1 MPPAPDGFRPLD
13 GIKVVDLSRILA
25 GPYCTQ
31 HLGEMGADVVK
42 VEPPGHGDDTRGWGP
57 PFVGDEA
64 VYYLAANRN
73 KRGIVLD
80 LKSDR
85 GRDALRRLVAD
96 ADVLVENFR
105 PGTLEKWGIGYAAL
119 SAVNPRLIHVSIT
132 GFGQTGPYR
141 DRAGY
146 DLVAQ
151 ALGGVMSL
159 TGEPGGAP
167 AKVGLPVADLNAGT
181 WAIIGVLMA
190 LQARHTTGR
199 GQYLDV
205 SLLDSQLAWHIYA
218 AGAVFY
224 DAPRP
229 RRMGSAHPSI
239 VPYQAYPVSDGWLI
253 IAVGSE
259 KLWHAF
265 CGVLGLDIA
274 ADPRFSSNAARAP
287 GSVERAAGAGAPD
300 PRGGGLAEGVRRGGH
315 PGGPD
320 QRARRRLRGPLD
332 SRTRPGGAAAAPDGG
347 HVRGQRVPREGVGH
361 PRAADVRTAD
371 VGPAHRGGAGGAGLF
386 GGGDRGVPGVR
397 GQPVPGGVVVAGCG
411 AVPATSSRRTVHD
424 GVFAS
429 IASPW

>member
-31 HLGEMGADVVK
+31 YLGEMGADVVK

-85 GRDALRRLVAD
+85 GREALRRLVAG

-105 PGTLEKWGIGYAAL
+105 PGTLEKWGIGYDAL

-159 TGEPGGAP
+159 TGEPDGAP

-181 WAIIGVLMA
+181 WAIIAVLMA

-205 SLLDSQLAWHIYA
+205 SLLDSQLAWHVYA
-218 AGAVFY
+218 AGAHFY
-224 DAPRP
+224 DTPRP

-239 VPYQAYPVSDGWLI
+239 VPYQAYHVSDGWLI

-274 ADPRFSSNAARAP
+274 SDPRFSSNALRSAHRDELNALLEPVLLARPAA
-287 GSVERAAGAGAPD
+287 EWMKAFDAAGIPAAPINEIDDVYAD
-300 PRGGGLAEGVRRGGH
+300 PWTASRDQVVRLPHPTVGTYVGTGFPVKASDTPARPTSAPPTLGQHTAEVLAELGY
-315 PGGPD
+315 
-320 QRARRRLRGPLD
+320 
-332 SRTRPGGAAAAPDGG
+332 SAAEIAEFA
-347 HVRGQRVPREGVGH
+347 EF
-361 PRAADVRTAD
+361 
-371 VGPAHRGGAGGAGLF
+371 AG
-386 GGGDRGVPGVR
+386 
-397 GQPVPGGVVVAGCG
+397 
-411 AVPATSSRRTVHD
+411 
-424 GVFAS
+424 
-429 IASPW
+429 

>member
-31 HLGEMGADVVK
+31 YLGEMGADVVK

-57 PFVGDEA
+57 PFVGESGEA

-80 LKSDR
+80 LKTDR
-85 GRDALRRLVAD
+85 GRAALRRLVAG

-105 PGTLEKWGIGYAAL
+105 PGTLEKWGIGYSAL
-119 SAVNPRLIHVSIT
+119 AELNPRLIHVSIT

-151 ALGGVMSL
+151 ALGGIMSL
-159 TGEPGGAP
+159 TGEPDGAP

-181 WAIIGVLMA
+181 WAIIAVLMA

-205 SLLDSQLAWHIYA
+205 SLLDSQLAWHVYA
-218 AGAVFY
+218 AGAHFH

-239 VPYQAYPVSDGWLI
+239 VPYRAYAVSDGWLI

-265 CGVLGLDIA
+265 CGVLGLDVA
-274 ADPRFSSNAARAP
+274 TEPRFSSNA
-287 GSVERAAGAGAPD
+287 SRAAHRDELDALLEPVLLTRPAADWLAAFDEAGIPAAPINEIDDVYAD
-300 PRGGGLAEGVRRGGH
+300 PWTAARDQVVRLPHPTVGTYVGTGFPVKASDTPARPTSAPPTLGQHTGEVLAELGYS
-315 PGGPD
+315 
-320 QRARRRLRGPLD
+320 AAEIAEFLD
-332 SRTRPGGAAAAPDGG
+332 
-347 HVRGQRVPREGVGH
+347 
-361 PRAADVRTAD
+361 
-371 VGPAHRGGAGGAGLF
+371 
-386 GGGDRGVPGVR
+386 
-397 GQPVPGGVVVAGCG
+397 
-411 AVPATSSRRTVHD
+411 
-424 GVFAS
+424 
-429 IASPW
+429 

>member
-1 MPPAPDGFRPLD
+1 MPPAVRPLD

-31 HLGEMGADVVK
+31 YLGELGADVVK

-85 GRDALRRLVAD
+85 GREALRRLVAD

-105 PGTLEKWGIGYAAL
+105 PGTLEKWGIGYDEL
-119 SAVNPRLIHVSIT
+119 SSLNPRLIHVSIT

-159 TGEPGGAP
+159 TGEPDGAP

-205 SLLDSQLAWHIYA
+205 SLLDSQLAWHVYA
-218 AGAVFY
+218 AGAYFY
-224 DAPRP
+224 DTPRP

-239 VPYQAYPVSDGWLI
+239 VPYQAYHVSDGWLI

-265 CGVLGLDIA
+265 CGVLDLDIA
-274 ADPRFSSNAARAP
+274 ADPRFSSNAL
-287 GSVERAAGAGAPD
+287 RAAHRDELNALLEPVLLTRPAAEWMKAFDAAGIPAAPINELDDVYAD
-300 PRGGGLAEGVRRGGH
+300 PWAAAREQVVRLPHPTVGTYVGTGFPVKASDTPARPTSAPPTLGQHTAEVLAELGYS
-315 PGGPD
+315 PD
-320 QRARRRLRGPLD
+320 EIAEFLD
-332 SRTRPGGAAAAPDGG
+332 
-347 HVRGQRVPREGVGH
+347 
-361 PRAADVRTAD
+361 
-371 VGPAHRGGAGGAGLF
+371 
-386 GGGDRGVPGVR
+386 
-397 GQPVPGGVVVAGCG
+397 
-411 AVPATSSRRTVHD
+411 
-424 GVFAS
+424 
-429 IASPW
+429 

>member
-31 HLGEMGADVVK
+31 YLGEMGADVVK

-159 TGEPGGAP
+159 TGEPDGAP

-274 ADPRFSSNAARAP
+274 ADPRFSSNAARAAHRDP
-287 GSVERAAGAGAPD
+287 LNALLEPVLLTRAAADWLKAFEEAGIPAAPINELDDVYAD
-300 PRGGGLAEGVRRGGH
+300 PWTAARDQVVRLPHPTVGTYVGNGFPVKASDTPARPTSAPPTLGQHTAEVLAELGY
-315 PGGPD
+315 
-320 QRARRRLRGPLD
+320 
-332 SRTRPGGAAAAPDGG
+332 SAA
-347 HVRGQRVPREGVGH
+347 E
-361 PRAADVRTAD
+361 
-371 VGPAHRGGAGGAGLF
+371 
-386 GGGDRGVPGVR
+386 
-397 GQPVPGGVVVAGCG
+397 
-411 AVPATSSRRTVHD
+411 
-424 GVFAS
+424 
-429 IASPW
+429 IAEFLE

>member
-1 MPPAPDGFRPLD
+1 MPAGRAGFRPLD

-31 HLGEMGADVVK
+31 YLGEMGADVVK

-57 PFVGDEA
+57 PFVGGEA

-85 GRDALRRLVAD
+85 GREALRRLVAD

-105 PGTLEKWGIGYAAL
+105 PGTLEKWGIGFDAL
-119 SAVNPRLIHVSIT
+119 SSLNPRLIHVSIT

-159 TGEPGGAP
+159 TGEPDGAP

-181 WAIIGVLMA
+181 WAIIAVLMA

-205 SLLDSQLAWHIYA
+205 SLLDSQLAWHVYA
-218 AGAVFY
+218 AGAHFY
-224 DAPRP
+224 DTPRP

-239 VPYQAYPVSDGWLI
+239 VPYQAYHVSDGWLI

-274 ADPRFSSNAARAP
+274 ADPRFSSNASRSAHRDELNSLLEP
-287 GSVERAAGAGAPD
+287 VLLTRAAADWMKDFDAAGIPAAPINEIDDVYAD
-300 PRGGGLAEGVRRGGH
+300 PWTAAREQVVRLPHPTVGTYLGTGFPVKASDTPARPASAPPTLGQHTAEVLAELGYSTGEI
-315 PGGPD
+315 
-320 QRARRRLRGPLD
+320 AEFLD
-332 SRTRPGGAAAAPDGG
+332 
-347 HVRGQRVPREGVGH
+347 
-361 PRAADVRTAD
+361 
-371 VGPAHRGGAGGAGLF
+371 
-386 GGGDRGVPGVR
+386 
-397 GQPVPGGVVVAGCG
+397 
-411 AVPATSSRRTVHD
+411 
-424 GVFAS
+424 
-429 IASPW
+429 

>member
-1 MPPAPDGFRPLD
+1 MPAGPDGFRPLD

-31 HLGEMGADVVK
+31 YLGEMGADVVK
-42 VEPPGHGDDTRGWGP
+42 VESPGHGDDTRGWGP
-57 PFVGDEA
+57 PFVGGEA

-85 GRDALRRLVAD
+85 GREALRRLVAD

-105 PGTLEKWGIGYAAL
+105 PGTLEKWGVAYDTL
-119 SAVNPRLIHVSIT
+119 SSLNPRLIHVSIT

-159 TGEPGGAP
+159 TGEPDGAP

-181 WAIIGVLMA
+181 WAIIAVLMA

-205 SLLDSQLAWHIYA
+205 SLLDSQLAWHVYA
-218 AGAVFY
+218 AGAHFY
-224 DAPRP
+224 DTPRP

-239 VPYQAYPVSDGWLI
+239 VPYQAYHVSDGWLI

-274 ADPRFSSNAARAP
+274 ADPRFASNAL
-287 GSVERAAGAGAPD
+287 RAAHRDELNSLLEPVLRTRAAAEWMKDFDGAGIPAAPINEIDDVYAD
-300 PRGGGLAEGVRRGGH
+300 PWTAAREQVVRLPHPTVGTYLGTGFPVKASGTPARPTSAPPTLGQHTAEVLAELGYSAEEIAGF
-315 PGGPD
+315 
-320 QRARRRLRGPLD
+320 LD
-332 SRTRPGGAAAAPDGG
+332 
-347 HVRGQRVPREGVGH
+347 
-361 PRAADVRTAD
+361 
-371 VGPAHRGGAGGAGLF
+371 
-386 GGGDRGVPGVR
+386 
-397 GQPVPGGVVVAGCG
+397 
-411 AVPATSSRRTVHD
+411 
-424 GVFAS
+424 
-429 IASPW
+429 

>member
-13 GIKVVDLSRILA
+13 GIKVVDLSRVLA

-85 GRDALRRLVAD
+85 GRDALRRLVAG

-119 SAVNPRLIHVSIT
+119 SAVNPRLIQVSIT

-159 TGEPGGAP
+159 TGEPDGAP

-229 RRMGSAHPSI
+229 RRMGSAHPNI

-274 ADPRFSSNAARAP
+274 ADPRFSSNAARAAHRDALNALLEP
-287 GSVERAAGAGAPD
+287 VLLTRAAADWLKAFDAAGIPAAPINELDDVYAD
-300 PRGGGLAEGVRRGGH
+300 PWTAARDQVVRLPHPTVGTYVGNGFPVKASDTPARPTSAPPTLGQHTAEVLAELGYSE
-315 PGGPD
+315 
-320 QRARRRLRGPLD
+320 AEIAEFLD
-332 SRTRPGGAAAAPDGG
+332 
-347 HVRGQRVPREGVGH
+347 
-361 PRAADVRTAD
+361 
-371 VGPAHRGGAGGAGLF
+371 
-386 GGGDRGVPGVR
+386 
-397 GQPVPGGVVVAGCG
+397 
-411 AVPATSSRRTVHD
+411 
-424 GVFAS
+424 
-429 IASPW
+429 

>member
-31 HLGEMGADVVK
+31 YLGEMGADVVK

-85 GRDALRRLVAD
+85 GREALRRLVAD

-105 PGTLEKWGIGYAAL
+105 PGTLEKWGIGYGVL
-119 SAVNPRLIHVSIT
+119 SELNPRLIHVSIT

-181 WAIIGVLMA
+181 WAIIAVLMA

-205 SLLDSQLAWHIYA
+205 SLLDSQLAWHVYA
-218 AGAVFY
+218 AGASFY

-239 VPYQAYPVSDGWLI
+239 VPYQAYHVSDGWLI

-274 ADPRFSSNAARAP
+274 SDPSFLSNALRAANRDSLNALLEPVLLTRTTAEWTKDFDAAGIPAAPINEIDDVYADPWTAARDQVVRLPHPTVGTYLGTGFPVKASETPARPTSAP
-287 GSVERAAGAGAPD
+287 PTLGQHTSEV
-300 PRGGGLAEGVRRGGH
+300 LAELGYS
-315 PGGPD
+315 
-320 QRARRRLRGPLD
+320 AEEIAEFLD
-332 SRTRPGGAAAAPDGG
+332 
-347 HVRGQRVPREGVGH
+347 
-361 PRAADVRTAD
+361 
-371 VGPAHRGGAGGAGLF
+371 
-386 GGGDRGVPGVR
+386 
-397 GQPVPGGVVVAGCG
+397 
-411 AVPATSSRRTVHD
+411 
-424 GVFAS
+424 
-429 IASPW
+429 

>member
-1 MPPAPDGFRPLD
+1 MPADRAGFRPLD

-31 HLGEMGADVVK
+31 YLGEMGADVVK

-57 PFVGDEA
+57 PFVGESGEA

-85 GRDALRRLVAD
+85 GREALRRLVAD

-105 PGTLEKWGIGYAAL
+105 PGTLEKWGLGYAAL
-119 SAVNPRLIHVSIT
+119 SELNPRLIHVSIT

-181 WAIIGVLMA
+181 WAIIAVLMA

-205 SLLDSQLAWHIYA
+205 SLLDSQLAWHVYA

-239 VPYQAYPVSDGWLI
+239 VPYQAYHVSDGWLI

-265 CGVLGLDIA
+265 CGVLELDIA
-274 ADPRFSSNAARAP
+274 SDARFSSNAL
-287 GSVERAAGAGAPD
+287 RAAHRDELNAVLEPVLRTRTAADWLKSFDAAGIPAAPINEIDDVYAD
-300 PRGGGLAEGVRRGGH
+300 PWTAARDQVVRLPHPTVGTYVGTGFPVKASDTPARPTSAPPTLGQHTAEVLAELGYS
-315 PGGPD
+315 
-320 QRARRRLRGPLD
+320 AEEIAEFLD
-332 SRTRPGGAAAAPDGG
+332 
-347 HVRGQRVPREGVGH
+347 
-361 PRAADVRTAD
+361 
-371 VGPAHRGGAGGAGLF
+371 
-386 GGGDRGVPGVR
+386 
-397 GQPVPGGVVVAGCG
+397 
-411 AVPATSSRRTVHD
+411 
-424 GVFAS
+424 
-429 IASPW
+429 

>member
-274 ADPRFSSNAARAP
+274 ADPRFSSNAARAAHRDP
-287 GSVERAAGAGAPD
+287 LNALLEPVLLTRAAADWLKAFDEAGIPAAPINELDDVYAD
-300 PRGGGLAEGVRRGGH
+300 PWTAARDQVVRLPHPTVGTYVGNGFPVKASDTPARPTSAPPTLGQHTAEVLAELGYSE
-315 PGGPD
+315 
-320 QRARRRLRGPLD
+320 A
-332 SRTRPGGAAAAPDGG
+332 
-347 HVRGQRVPREGVGH
+347 E
-361 PRAADVRTAD
+361 
-371 VGPAHRGGAGGAGLF
+371 
-386 GGGDRGVPGVR
+386 
-397 GQPVPGGVVVAGCG
+397 
-411 AVPATSSRRTVHD
+411 
-424 GVFAS
+424 
-429 IASPW
+429 IAEFLE